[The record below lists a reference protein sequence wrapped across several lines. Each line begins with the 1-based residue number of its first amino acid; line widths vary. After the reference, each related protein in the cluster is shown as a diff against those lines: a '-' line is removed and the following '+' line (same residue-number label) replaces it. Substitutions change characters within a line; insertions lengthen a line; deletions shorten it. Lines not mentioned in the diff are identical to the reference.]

1 MARARLALPL
11 FVSCSCLATSAH
23 AVGELR
29 VEGGRFVDAAGATVV
44 LRGVNVAGD
53 AKVPPFRP
61 CEDPAIFD
69 PLPGLGFDS
78 VRLLFTWEAYE
89 PEPGA
94 YDTSYLDY
102 YVAAVR
108 AATSR
113 GLSVIVD
120 VHQDAF
126 SRFTLDGCG
135 EGFPR
140 WALDPAITPDE
151 PDNGPACES
160 WGVKMTQDEE
170 MHGAFTSFWAD
181 VGGART
187 AYLAMLGTV
196 VEALADEPGV
206 LGYDLMNEPW
216 GDEVTELAP
225 FHAEATAVVRAL
237 SPEALIFVSPRALTS
252 SGQDTLLPPPSF
264 EGAVYAPHFYDA
276 SVLLFGG
283 WSGLEPDVPFA
294 RMTGKAA
301 EWGAPLFVG
310 ELGAPAESEGALD
323 YVDMLY
329 RRLDEGF
336 HSSAHWAYTPGWTPE
351 RKDGWNQEDLSIV
364 DDAGALRANF
374 RPRPQPRR
382 IAGEPGSFEVT
393 HEPPRLVMTWQHD
406 PAKGETRAFVPTA
419 WLGGEAK
426 LVASG
431 ASCSLEAELVRCV
444 GDAAGAATL
453 ELSAEPPRAGAELPM
468 GCSIAARAPTSLGS
482 SRARGPALVLALG
495 LAALARR
502 RLARR
507 GRTGSA
513 RAASG

>member
-1 MARARLALPL
+1 MARPWLTLPL
-11 FVSCSCLATSAH
+11 LSSLVCASSSAL
-23 AVGELR
+23 AVGEVR
-29 VEGGRFVDAAGATVV
+29 VEGGRFVDASGAVVV

-69 PLPGLGFDS
+69 PLPGFGFDS
-78 VRLLFTWEAYE
+78 VRLLFTWEAFE
-89 PEPGA
+89 PEPGV
-94 YDTSYLDY
+94 YDEGYLAY
-102 YVAAVR
+102 YVSAVR

-113 GLSVIVD
+113 GLYVIVD
-120 VHQDAF
+120 FHQDAF
-126 SRFTLDGCG
+126 SRFSLDGCG

-170 MHGAFTSFWAD
+170 MHGAFTSLWAD

-187 AYLAMLGTV
+187 AYLAMLGAV
-196 VEALADEPGV
+196 AEALADEPGV

-225 FHAEATAVVRAL
+225 FHQEAAAVVRAV

-252 SGQDTLLPPPSF
+252 SGEDTLLPPPAF
-264 EGAVYAPHFYDA
+264 EGAAYAPHFYDA
-276 SVLLFGG
+276 SVLLFGA
-283 WSGLEPDVPFA
+283 WSGLEPEVPFA

-301 EWGAPLFVG
+301 EWEVPLFVG

-351 RKDGWNQEDLSIV
+351 GKDGWNQEDLSIV
-364 DDAGALRANF
+364 DDAGNLRPNF

-382 IAGEPGSFEVT
+382 VAGEPGSFEVT
-393 HEPPRLVMTWQHD
+393 HEPARLVLTWQHD
-406 PAKGETRAFVPTA
+406 PDKGETTASVPAT
-419 WLGGEAK
+419 WLGGDAK
-426 LVASG
+426 LTSSH
-431 ASCSLEAELVRCV
+431 ASCALEGELLRCGAE
-444 GDAAGAATL
+444 AAGPASV
-453 ELSAEPPRAGAELPM
+453 ELTAEPARASAELPM
-468 GCSIAARAPTSLGS
+468 GC
-482 SRARGPALVLALG
+482 
-495 LAALARR
+495 ALAPH
-502 RLARR
+502 A
-507 GRTGSA
+507 GGEQASA
-513 RAASG
+513 RAWPRGWLALAGLGLVALCRRRRRAPA